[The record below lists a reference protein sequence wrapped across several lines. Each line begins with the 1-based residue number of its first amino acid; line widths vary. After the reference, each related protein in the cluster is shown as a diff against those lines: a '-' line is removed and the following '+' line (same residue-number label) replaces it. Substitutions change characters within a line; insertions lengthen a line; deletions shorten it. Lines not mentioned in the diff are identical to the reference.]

1 MYVLN
6 FLLYQRLNYSFGPS
20 TISCVNVIPQVSKS
34 NRWWGGCASV
44 VYSLGMGPKGHVL
57 MRFHII
63 KKKKKNKPISSLGT
77 LSLKILMELFDNDVD
92 ERSYEVCICL

>member
-63 KKKKKNKPISSLGT
+63 KKKKKKNQANFIPGRP
-77 LSLKILMELFDNDVD
+77 LSENLNGI
-92 ERSYEVCICL
+92 I